1 MIRILANDGID
12 ADGKMLLEEAEYIVD
27 TDKVA
32 QEDLPKV
39 LPKYDV
45 IIVRS
50 ATKVR
55 KELIDACPNLK
66 V

>member
-55 KELIDACPNLK
+55 KELIDALPI
-66 V
+66 